1 MIQFFIGDNSFE
13 IDRAVQALASS
24 FIGSVVKI
32 DGAELLLR
40 DLPDLLMSTT
50 LFSDKR
56 LVIIK
61 GLSLNKS
68 VWPLLPDWLE
78 RVSDDVDLVLIDA
91 KPDKRTATYKALK
104 EAVREFPAW
113 TDRDTAKAEAWIM
126 NEAKDVKLDKKLA
139 HQIVERVG
147 MDQWLLS
154 SALEKLRFLD
164 EITETTIDQT
174 IDTSPIENVFNLFE
188 TALCGN
194 PKKVHEMVATL
205 ELTEDAY
212 QLFALLASQAFQLAA
227 IQAATTT
234 DNPAKDFGIHPFV
247 VSKLSTYARKLSQ
260 KNIRAIIKSFAD
272 ADADMKLS
280 KAEPW
285 LLVERALLNVA
296 IIK

>member
-1 MIQFFIGDNSFE
+1 MIQFLIGDNSFE
-13 IDRAVQALASS
+13 IDRALQGLVAA
-24 FIGSVVKI
+24 FKGTVEKV
-32 DGAELLLR
+32 DGADLLLR

-56 LVIIK
+56 MVIIRD
-61 GLSLNKS
+61 LSSNKT
-68 VWPLLPDWLE
+68 VWPLLPNWLE
-78 RVSDDVDLVLIDA
+78 RVSDDVDLILIDT

-113 TDRDTAKAEAWIM
+113 TDRDTAKAEAWV
-126 NEAKDVKLDKKLA
+126 AQQDLKLDKKLA
-139 HQIVERVG
+139 HHLVERVG
-147 MDQWLLS
+147 VDQWQLS

-164 EITETTIDQT
+164 EITEKTIDQT
-174 IDTSPIENVFNLFE
+174 IDASPTENVFNLFE
-188 TALCGN
+188 TALRGN
-194 PKKVHEMVATL
+194 PKKVHDMVATL

-227 IQAATTT
+227 IQAAGSG

-247 VSKLSTYARKLSQ
+247 VSKLSSYARQLSQ
-260 KNIRAIIKSFAD
+260 KDIKVIIKAFAH

-285 LLVERALLNVA
+285 LLVERALLIVA
-296 IIK
+296 TQK